1 MSRIAHYKL
10 NDNLATDVVIDETGN
25 NNGTA
30 QQNTEDIST
39 VGKINGA
46 LTFNGSSDFIN
57 IDGVLASAKTALK
70 NVAGL
75 LVVLQVQID
84 ELKSGG

>member
-1 MSRIAHYKL
+1 MSFISDRQRAAT
-10 NDNLATDVVIDETGN
+10 LASEAESSESGNILQGKTPAQARDYIDAN
-25 NNGTA
+25 
-30 QQNTEDIST
+30 
-39 VGKINGA
+39 V
-46 LTFNGSSDFIN
+46 SD
-57 IDGVLASAKTALK
+57 LASAKTALK